1 LKHETGFRAEEVYM
15 HAYTHRLNRLDTE
28 TRSFGDPD
36 GRADFA
42 PPSAPLAMPE
52 QPLRDAAQP
61 RRFAQVPGLARRRA
75 ALAAFCILSTALAVF
90 AVTAALGRDG
100 LEPLEVAHAGL
111 ILVLFGWMAFS
122 FAASLGGLW
131 LSGQADAWEREV
143 LQAPLSRLRTRTAL
157 LAPIYHEE
165 VGPFFARLE
174 TMRAGLH
181 ALGLTPAFDIVVLS
195 DSRRAEVV
203 AEEQRGFTAFR
214 RGAGPRAYYRHRLE
228 NTDRK
233 AGNIA
238 DWVRRHGGAYD
249 HMVVLDADSLMD
261 GQTLWRL
268 AAILEREPTL
278 GLVQTAPTIIGRRTV
293 FGRLEQFANTLY
305 GPLAAWGVA
314 WWSGA
319 DGNYWGHNAI
329 LRVEAFAQSSGLPHL
344 KGRKPFGGHI
354 MSHDFVEAAFLRRAG
369 WGVRMIPDLNADTAG
384 GGSFEESPP
393 TLIDHLIRDRRWC
406 QGNLQHLGVV
416 AARGLH
422 PVSRLH
428 LARGV
433 LSYALSPLWIALVV
447 TGALLSAPDAVD
459 GDPGGYPLAGA
470 VVLGVSLVFV
480 LAPKLLSYAM
490 MLRAGQA
497 HRFGGAG
504 RALASVGLE
513 TLASTLTAPVIMAV
527 HTRALLAV
535 TLGRDAGWSAQ
546 QRAEGRLGGKT
557 ALAFHWPEMLVG
569 AALAALGPAMGAG
582 LSPWLAVAAASL
594 VAAPFLSWW
603 TASPSRGLRMRD
615 AGLLLTPGETSRRR
629 AWSQPA
635 GVNSF
640 NPNMPETISARQ
652 TSRPA
657 VAGSLNTRMPTMAV
671 PTAPTPVQTA

>member
-1 LKHETGFRAEEVYM
+1 M
-15 HAYTHRLNRLDTE
+15 
-28 TRSFGDPD
+28 PD
-36 GRADFA
+36 
-42 PPSAPLAMPE
+42 
-52 QPLRDAAQP
+52 QPLHRAAAP
-61 RRFAQVPGLARRRA
+61 RRFASIPGLAWRRGL
-75 ALAAFCILSTALAVF
+75 LAAFCALSTGV
-90 AVTAALGRDG
+90 AVTAVTSAMARDG
-100 LEPLEVAHAGL
+100 LVLLEVAHVGL

-131 LSGQADAWEREV
+131 LSGRARSWERRVAE
-143 LQAPLSRLRTRTAL
+143 ASLSRLTTRTAL
-157 LAPIYHEE
+157 LAPIYHEDC
-165 VGPFFARLE
+165 GPFFARLA

-181 ALGLTPAFDIVVLS
+181 ALGLTPYFDIVVLS
-195 DSRRAEVV
+195 DSRRAEVL
-203 AEEQRGFTAFR
+203 EQERRGFAAFR
-214 RGAGPRAYYRHRLE
+214 LGGVGPRAYYRHRAE

-233 AGNIA
+233 AGNVA

-268 AAILEREPTL
+268 AATLEREPAL
-278 GLVQTAPTIIGRRTV
+278 GLIQTAPAIIGRRTL
-293 FGRLEQFANTLY
+293 FGRLEQFANRLY

-329 LRVEAFAQSSGLPHL
+329 VRVEAFAQASGLPHL

-369 WGVRMIPDLNADTAG
+369 WGVRLLPSLGGDFG

-416 AARGLH
+416 AAQGLH

-433 LSYALSPLWIALVV
+433 LTYALAPLWIGLVV
-447 TGALLSAPDAVD
+447 TGALLSTPEARTNGPD
-459 GDPGGYPLAGA
+459 GYPLAGA
-470 VVLGVSLVFV
+470 IVLAVSLAFV
-480 LAPKLLSYAM
+480 LLPKLLSYGM
-490 MLRAGQA
+490 MLRAGEA
-497 HRFGGAG
+497 RRFGGPW
-504 RALASVGLE
+504 RALASVAIE
-513 TLASTLTAPVIMAV
+513 TLASTLTAPVIMAA

-535 TLGRDAGWSAQ
+535 ILGRDSGWSAQ
-546 QRAEGRLGGKT
+546 QRDEGRLSGRA
-557 ALAFHWPEMLVG
+557 ALAFHWPEMLIGV
-569 AALAALGPAMGAG
+569 ALAALGPALGAG
-582 LSPWLAVAAASL
+582 LSPWLAVAATSL
-594 VAAPFLSWW
+594 VAAPFLVWW
-603 TASPSRGLRMRD
+603 TASIARGLRLRD
-615 AGLLLTPGETSRRR
+615 AGLLLTPGESP
-629 AWSQPA
+629 APVQCA

-640 NPNMPETISARQ
+640 SPRMPETISARQ

-657 VAGSLNTRMPTMAV
+657 VAGSLKTSMPTIAV

>member
-1 LKHETGFRAEEVYM
+1 M
-15 HAYTHRLNRLDTE
+15 HAYSHPLQRRE
-28 TRSFGDPD
+28 SESRSFGGAEPVLDL
-36 GRADFA
+36 GT
-42 PPSAPLAMPE
+42 PPSAPLAMPD
-52 QPLRDAAQP
+52 QPLDRAAQP
-61 RRFAQVPGLARRRA
+61 ARFDAVRGLGRRRA
-75 ALAAFCILSTALAVF
+75 ALAAFCVLTTGLAVF
-90 AVTAALGRDG
+90 AVTAAMGADG
-100 LEPLEVAHAGL
+100 LEPLEIAHVGL

-131 LSGQADAWEREV
+131 LSRQADSWERAV
-143 LQAPLSRLRTRTAL
+143 AQAPLRPLTTRTAL
-157 LAPIYHEE
+157 LAPIYNED
-165 VGPFFARLE
+165 VGPFFARLA

-181 ALGLTPAFDIVVLS
+181 AMGLTAMFDIVVLS
-195 DSRRAEVV
+195 DSRRPEVV
-203 AEEQRGFTAFR
+203 ADEQRGFAAFR
-214 RGAGPRAYYRHRLE
+214 RGGVGPRAYYRHRPE
-228 NTDRK
+228 NVDRK

-261 GQTLWRL
+261 ALTLWRL
-268 AAILEREPTL
+268 AAAMEADPSL
-278 GLVQTAPTIIGRRTV
+278 GLIQTAPTIVGRRTL

-314 WWSGA
+314 WWSGT

-329 LRVEAFAQSSGLPHL
+329 LRVEAFAQAGGLPHL

-369 WGVRMIPDLNADTAG
+369 WGVRLAPAL

-416 AARGLH
+416 GAKGLH

-433 LSYALSPLWIALVV
+433 LSYALAPLWIALVV
-447 TGALLSAPDAVD
+447 TGALLSAPEA
-459 GDPGGYPLAGA
+459 GENGAGGYPLAGA
-470 VVLGVSLVFV
+470 IVLAVSLAFV
-480 LAPKLLSYAM
+480 LLPKLLSYGM
-490 MLRAGQA
+490 MLSEGRAR
-497 HRFGGAG
+497 RFGGPW

-513 TLASTLTAPVIMAV
+513 TVASTLTAPIIMAA
-527 HTRALLAV
+527 HTRALLSV
-535 TLGRDAGWSAQ
+535 TLGQDAGWSAQ
-546 QRAEGRLGGKT
+546 QRDEGRLSGRA
-557 ALAFHWPEMLVG
+557 ALAFHWPEMLIGV
-569 AALAALGPAMGAG
+569 ALAALGPLMGAG

-594 VAAPFLSWW
+594 VAAPFIVWW
-603 TASPSRGLRMRD
+603 TASIGRGVRLRD
-615 AGLLLTPGETSRRR
+615 AGLLLTPGER
-629 AWSQPA
+629 PA
-635 GVNSF
+635 PALAQCVGVNSLS
-640 NPNMPETISARQ
+640 PRMPETISARH

>member
-1 LKHETGFRAEEVYM
+1 MR
-15 HAYTHRLNRLDTE
+15 AYTNNPQRREART
-28 TRSFGDPD
+28 FGDSD
-36 GRADFA
+36 LGDDVA
-42 PPSAPLAMPE
+42 PPPAPLAMPD
-52 QPLRDAAQP
+52 QPLHRPAAP
-61 RRFAQVPGLARRRA
+61 RRFAAAPGLGRRRA
-75 ALAAFCILSTALAVF
+75 ALAAFCLLSTGLAVF
-90 AVTAALGRDG
+90 AVTAALGVDG
-100 LEPLEVAHAGL
+100 LEPLELTHAGL

-131 LSGQADAWEREV
+131 LSRRADAWERTVAE
-143 LQAPLSRLRTRTAL
+143 APLAVLTTRTAL
-157 LAPIYHEE
+157 LAPIYHED
-165 VGPFFARLE
+165 VGPFFDRLAR
-174 TMRAGLH
+174 MRTRLY
-181 ALGLTPAFDIVVLS
+181 ALGLAPMFDIVVLS
-195 DSRRAEVV
+195 DSRRPEVV
-203 AEEQRGFTAFR
+203 AEERRGFAAFQA
-214 RGAGPRAYYRHRLE
+214 GGIGPRAYYRRRPE
-228 NTDRK
+228 NVDRK

-261 GQTLWRL
+261 ARTLWRL
-268 AAILEREPTL
+268 AAAMERDPTL
-278 GLVQTAPTIIGRRTV
+278 GLIQTAPTIVGRRTL

-369 WGVRMIPDLNADTAG
+369 WGVRLAPAL

-406 QGNLQHLGVV
+406 QGNLQHLGVL
-416 AARGLH
+416 AAEGLH

-433 LSYALSPLWIALVV
+433 LSYALAPLWIALVV
-447 TGALLSAPDAVD
+447 TGALLSGPEA
-459 GDPGGYPLAGA
+459 GTGRGGYPLAGTA
-470 VVLGVSLVFV
+470 VLAVSLAFV
-480 LAPKLLSYAM
+480 LAPKLLSYGM
-490 MLRAGQA
+490 MLADGQA
-497 HRFGGAG
+497 RRFGGPW

-513 TLASTLTAPVIMAV
+513 TLASTLTAPVIMAA
-527 HTRALLAV
+527 HTRALLSVA
-535 TLGRDAGWSAQ
+535 LGRDAGWSAQ
-546 QRAEGRLGGKT
+546 QRDEGRLSGRA
-557 ALAFHWPEMLVG
+557 ALAFHWPEMLIG
-569 AALAALGPAMGAG
+569 LALVALGPLMGAG

-594 VAAPFLSWW
+594 VAAPFLVWW
-603 TASPSRGLRMRD
+603 TASIARGLRLRD
-615 AGLLLTPGETSRRR
+615 AGLLLTPGEHP
-629 AWSQPA
+629 APAQCA

-640 NPNMPETISARQ
+640 KPRMPETISARQ

-657 VAGSLNTRMPTMAV
+657 VAGSLNSRMPTMAV